1 MSCGSPD
8 GSGRLSGKSAIVTG
22 GGRGIGKA
30 IAERFAREGAMVLIA
45 EIDGSVGRET
55 AAELSSLGLPV
66 AAAEVDVAE
75 PEQVQALFAR
85 AAAEFGKLDVLI
97 NNAAIASFPFKAN
110 LSELPLV
117 SWHTM
122 MKKNLDSV
130 LLASQAAAQAMI
142 RTGGGFIV
150 NVSSILYL
158 MGVPGLSAY
167 QVAKGAVVTLTRSL
181 AIDLAPYGIVVNAI
195 APGWIDTR
203 HNVETM
209 ASEEW
214 KKTFI
219 ESGRIPL
226 RRPGAPSEIA
236 SVALVLS
243 TPDCSYMTGQTL
255 LVDGG
260 LNLTL

>member
-1 MSCGSPD
+1 MISGSRD
-8 GSGRLSGKSAIVTG
+8 GGRLSGKSAIVTG
-22 GGRGIGKA
+22 AGRGIGKA
-30 IAERFAREGAMVLIA
+30 VAERFAREGAAVVIA
-45 EIDGSVGRET
+45 EIDG
-55 AAELSSLGLPV
+55 PV
-66 AAAEVDVAE
+66 AKAAAGEISAGGAAVFAEEVDVAE
-75 PEQVQALFAR
+75 ADQVQALVER
-85 AAAEFGKLDVLI
+85 TVNRLGKLDVLV

-110 LSELPLV
+110 LAELPLS

-130 LLASQAAAQAMI
+130 LLTSQAAARAMI
-142 RTGGGFIV
+142 PTGGGFIV
-150 NVSSILYL
+150 NLSSILFCL
-158 MGVPGLSAY
+158 GVPGLAAY

-181 AIDLAPYGIVVNAI
+181 AIDLAPYGILVNAI

-209 ASEEW
+209 ATDEW
-214 KKTFI
+214 KKTFV

-226 RRPGAPSEIA
+226 RRAGAPSEIA
-236 SVALVLS
+236 SMVLALS

-260 LNLTL
+260 MNLTL

>member
-1 MSCGSPD
+1 
-8 GSGRLSGKSAIVTG
+8 
-22 GGRGIGKA
+22 
-30 IAERFAREGAMVLIA
+30 
-45 EIDGSVGRET
+45 
-55 AAELSSLGLPV
+55 
-66 AAAEVDVAE
+66 
-75 PEQVQALFAR
+75 
-85 AAAEFGKLDVLI
+85 
-97 NNAAIASFPFKAN
+97 
-110 LSELPLV
+110 
-117 SWHTM
+117 
-122 MKKNLDSV
+122 
-130 LLASQAAAQAMI
+130 LASQAAARAMMA
-142 RTGGGFIV
+142 TGGGFIV
-150 NVSSILYL
+150 NISSILYR

-209 ASEEW
+209 ATEEW
-214 KKTFI
+214 KNTFLD
-219 ESGRIPL
+219 SGRIPL

-236 SVALVLS
+236 SMALALG

>member
-1 MSCGSPD
+1 MSYGSPERE
-8 GSGRLSGKSAIVTG
+8 GRLRGRSAIVTG

-30 IAERFAREGAMVLIA
+30 VVERFAHEGAKVMIA
-45 EIDGSVGRET
+45 EIDAAVGQET
-55 AAELSSLGLPV
+55 AGQLCTLGMQV
-66 AAAEVDVAE
+66 EAAEVDVAE
-75 PEQVQALFAR
+75 PEQVQALVAR
-85 AAAEFGKLDVLI
+85 TLDRFGQLDVMV
-97 NNAAIASFPFKAN
+97 NNAAIAAFPFKTN
-110 LSELPLV
+110 LSVLPLS
-117 SWHTM
+117 SWHTV

-130 LLASQAAAQAMI
+130 LLASQAAAAPMM
-142 RTGGGFIV
+142 RAGRGFIV
-150 NVSSILYL
+150 NISSILYWL
-158 MGVPGLSAY
+158 GLPGLSAY

-181 AIDLAPYGIVVNAI
+181 AIDLAPYGIIVNAI

-214 KKTFI
+214 KKAFI

-226 RRPGAPSEIA
+226 RRPGAASEIA
-236 SVALVLS
+236 SMVLALS
-243 TPDCSYMTGQTL
+243 TSDCSYMTGQTL